1 VWVTAA
7 VVFML
12 VPWIT
17 VGFGTPLLFVT
28 AALRRRHAGLAS
40 AGGLWASA
48 AVYTAAV
55 VALFHPYPANAMPP
69 LLRACVV
76 VLTIGAGTH
85 AAVFAVLAAL
95 NTDHQD
101 AGRCDR
107 PVSAATHHAG
117 GAHLVTAP
125 RCTPPRG
132 AALHSRPSR
141 EELEEDSWAQMLSS
155 ALGQREPEV

>member
-1 VWVTAA
+1 MGHRRGGVHAGPA
-7 VVFML
+7 
-12 VPWIT
+12 IT

-40 AGGLWASA
+40 AGGLWAST

-55 VALFHPYPANAMPP
+55 VALFHPFPANAMPP
-69 LLRACVV
+69 LLGACIV

-85 AAVFAVLAAL
+85 AAVFVVLAAL

-107 PVSAATHHAG
+107 PVGVSTHQRRWFRRPGQAVG
-117 GAHLVTAP
+117 GH
-125 RCTPPRG
+125 
-132 AALHSRPSR
+132 
-141 EELEEDSWAQMLSS
+141 DW
-155 ALGQREPEV
+155 